1 MIDFTKFKDKLI
13 MRYQPEM
20 DDAWLVELLQQDE
33 DIPLSCRTFFVRQEI
48 YQTDIDDGDFSINVC
63 YRFIV
68 GQLEDDYYRMDRRF
82 LDIEYDLFMHR
93 SLTFK
98 RATFVATT
106 NLAIFRNFNNF
117 GFEELWIG
125 GDRLD
130 ALPKPVF
137 EEMLDQFP
145 KTGELKKYAQARV
158 SSIIRNYVPHEVDF
172 EEKYRSYMERKQ
184 SRQGFQPLEVFSDY
198 EAEKYSDLLEKLKDM
213 LSHAAGYT
221 EAQWQTEIIQF
232 IQLLYPK
239 YVHAIPEAPVRD
251 SLVGKKRKI
260 DFMLVDASG
269 YVDAVELKKP
279 FAECIVTNNR
289 YRDNHVPMR
298 ELNGTVMQLEKYLY
312 HLNRWGQQG
321 EQKLNELY
329 GEQLLDG
336 VAIKVVNP
344 SGMIIMGRDKDLT
357 EDQRND
363 FEVIRRKYRHVLE
376 IMTYDDM
383 LRRLEVIRNQLKRDA
398 DNG

>member
-1 MIDFTKFKDKLI
+1 MIDFTRYEDKLV
-13 MRYQPEM
+13 MRYQPEQR
-20 DDAWLVELLQQDE
+20 DEAWLVEPLKLDD
-33 DIPLSCRTFFVRQEI
+33 DIPLSGRTFFVRKEI
-48 YQTDIDDGDFSINVC
+48 YRTDIDDGDYAMDTS

-68 GQLEDDYYRMDRRF
+68 GQLEGEYYRMDRRF
-82 LDIEYDLFMHR
+82 LRIEYDLFMHQ

-98 RATFVATT
+98 RKTFVAVT
-106 NLAIFRNFNNF
+106 NLAIFRGFNIY
-117 GFEELWIG
+117 GFEELWVG
-125 GDRLD
+125 GDRVE
-130 ALPKPVF
+130 ALPNPVF

-145 KTGELKKYAQARV
+145 TTWELKKYANARV
-158 SSIIRNYVPHEVDF
+158 SGIIRNYLPHEEDF

-184 SRQGFQPLEVFSDY
+184 SRQGFQPLDVFSDY

-213 LSHAAGYT
+213 LAQAEGYT
-221 EAQWQTEIIQF
+221 ETQWQVEIIQI

-239 YVHAIPEAPVRD
+239 YVHAIPEAPVKD
-251 SLVGKKRKI
+251 SLAGKDRYI

-279 FAECIVTNNR
+279 FAECIVTKNL

-321 EQKLNELY
+321 EKKLNERY
-329 GEQLLDG
+329 RDQLPDG

-357 EDQRND
+357 EDQRSD

-383 LRRLEVIRNQLKRDA
+383 LRRLEVIRNQLKKRTP
-398 DNG
+398 